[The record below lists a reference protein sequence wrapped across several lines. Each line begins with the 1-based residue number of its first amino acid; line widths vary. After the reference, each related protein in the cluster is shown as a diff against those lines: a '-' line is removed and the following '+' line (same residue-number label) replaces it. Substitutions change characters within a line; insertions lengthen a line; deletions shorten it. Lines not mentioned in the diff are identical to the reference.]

1 MKGFDEQTLTKTI
14 SEPYDEFDVTIE
26 NALTSKLIDFIVC
39 LMPQIKRLLKNIIK
53 IWHYM

>member
-53 IWHYM
+53 IGNT